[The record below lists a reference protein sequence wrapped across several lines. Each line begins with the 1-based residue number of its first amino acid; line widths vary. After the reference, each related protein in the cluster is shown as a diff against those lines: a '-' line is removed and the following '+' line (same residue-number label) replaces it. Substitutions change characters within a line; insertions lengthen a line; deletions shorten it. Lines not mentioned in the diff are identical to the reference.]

1 MAQPKGGKSI
11 SPYSL
16 DGSTRA
22 FLARKVG
29 EAMKDEEEG
38 LLFQVSYLSDTHDPV
53 GALWRDYLQSQLC
66 EKLIRRIDADSSGK
80 PIRPHQ
86 ARIRRDC
93 VNYLVALKAKTGL
106 IQNLVDDAYSRVSFV
121 SLLRELGLQKD
132 FPRLLKKEI
141 FDLKQ
146 YIAGVNE
153 DILQS
158 IPEHLETLLKIVGH
172 PFIVDLHKTM
182 EVPNK
187 NDS

>member
-1 MAQPKGGKSI
+1 
-11 SPYSL
+11 
-16 DGSTRA
+16 
-22 FLARKVG
+22 
-29 EAMKDEEEG
+29 
-38 LLFQVSYLSDTHDPV
+38 
-53 GALWRDYLQSQLC
+53 
-66 EKLIRRIDADSSGK
+66 
-80 PIRPHQ
+80 
-86 ARIRRDC
+86 
-93 VNYLVALKAKTGL
+93 
-106 IQNLVDDAYSRVSFV
+106 VSFV